1 VLIVLHGWLQLLL
14 GADHR
19 HPQEMHMGLLL
30 LQRLWP
36 VLA

>member
-1 VLIVLHGWLQLLL
+1 VLIVLHGWLRLLL

-19 HPQEMHMGLLL
+19 RPLGMHMGQLL
-30 LQRLWP
+30 LQRFLP